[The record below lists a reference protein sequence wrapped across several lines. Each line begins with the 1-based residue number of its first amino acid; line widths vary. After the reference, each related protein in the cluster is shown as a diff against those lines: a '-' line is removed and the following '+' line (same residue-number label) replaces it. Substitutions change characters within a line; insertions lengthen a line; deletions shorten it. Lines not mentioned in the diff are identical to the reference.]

1 LSFAISP
8 SEWTKAATPRQE
20 QDQLREGCMEQI
32 LLLLFSRKVGTP
44 NNDVRPKGGGKALGP
59 EISIFSSE

>member
-1 LSFAISP
+1 
-8 SEWTKAATPRQE
+8 
-20 QDQLREGCMEQI
+20 MEQI

-59 EISIFSSE
+59 KISIFSSE